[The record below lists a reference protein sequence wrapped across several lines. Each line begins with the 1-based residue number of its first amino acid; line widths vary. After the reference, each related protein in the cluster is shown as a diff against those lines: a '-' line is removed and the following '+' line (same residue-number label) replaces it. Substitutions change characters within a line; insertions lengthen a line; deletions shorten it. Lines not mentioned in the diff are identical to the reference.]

1 MENLDHSR
9 TQGISDV
16 IYIMIEYP
24 SVVKVLLC
32 TFHYCGIH
40 INMNNFEQG
49 GGWNALFTLFP
60 YPYVKSS
67 KTVLSE

>member
-40 INMNNFEQG
+40 INMNNFE
-49 GGWNALFTLFP
+49 
-60 YPYVKSS
+60 
-67 KTVLSE
+67 